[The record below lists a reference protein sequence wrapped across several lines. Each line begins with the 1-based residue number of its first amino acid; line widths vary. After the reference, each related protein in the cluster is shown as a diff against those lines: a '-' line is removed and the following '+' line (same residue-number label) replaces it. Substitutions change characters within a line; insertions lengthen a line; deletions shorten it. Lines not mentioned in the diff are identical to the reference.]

1 MKGRLHDTYS
11 YIQSIQWLDSQ
22 DHTILAYLKGLDL
35 QKKKKKKKKKIKFP
49 LIMPMELYKVN
60 NRLFLPVVNWNQKL
74 IFF

>member
-35 QKKKKKKKKKIKFP
+35 KEKKKKIKFP